1 MFNQLQE
8 MTYSIYHSLLFS
20 VLTLSLFQFYQ
31 TIPFLILVQVV
42 VEKLQ
47 VKTEVRQATMKNLKL
62 ADKVV
67 KVGKLEVNVSLPAT
81 VIRHHYHHRFFSLCS
96 SWFNSMSLEFGALLK
111 KFSTYFS
118 VSLPLSISL
127 RMLTITGFCA
137 CNLEMSL
144 KKNSN

>member
-1 MFNQLQE
+1 
-8 MTYSIYHSLLFS
+8 MTCSIYHSLLFS
-20 VLTLSLFQFYQ
+20 VFTLSLFQFYQ
-31 TIPFLILVQVV
+31 TIPVLILVQVV

-67 KVGKLEVNVSLPAT
+67 KVGKLEVSVSSPAT
-81 VIRHHYHHRFFSLCS
+81 VIRRHYHHRFFNLCS

-111 KFSTYFS
+111 KISTYFS
-118 VSLPLSISL
+118 VSLPLSFSL
-127 RMLTITGFCA
+127 RMLPITGFCA
-137 CNLEMSL
+137 YNLEMSL